1 MDKTEKIIDWNIIKK
16 GMENNWFESNP
27 PITDAEID
35 EMAIDLS
42 RVIDDF
48 INKAIETRKRLIAM
62 VLSDNDESETPNK
75 LMNDVSQ
82 ARLHE
87 LDLFKQE
94 LKELR

>member
-1 MDKTEKIIDWNIIKK
+1 MKQEGIDWAILKK
-16 GMENNWFESNP
+16 GIEDNWFETDP

-35 EMAIDLS
+35 DMAIDLS
-42 RVIDDF
+42 RVVDDF
-48 INKAIETRKRLIAM
+48 INKAIETRKRLIAI
-62 VLSDNDESETPNK
+62 VISDNDESEKPNK

-94 LKELR
+94 LKEIR